1 MLKKHSGNGLT
12 WYGFSLFDSHPELR
26 HGVFTRFGGVSGP
39 EGDELSLSF
48 NAVDP
53 WDNVLTNI
61 GRATAA
67 LELPPPA
74 YVRQT
79 HSDRAVV
86 VRPADDYHPRG
97 PQEAYENYDAIVAP
111 EPGVSL
117 LIKVADCQ
125 AVLLYHPASRAIG
138 LVHSGWRGSVRNI
151 IGATVAEM
159 AALGLDPA
167 GMKAAISP
175 SLGPCCAEFINYRQE
190 LPEHF
195 WDFMVNDTH
204 FDFWAISRKQL
215 TEAGLKAENIEVAGV
230 CTKCSPEFFSYRRG
244 DQWGRFGVMAGVRA

>member
-1 MLKKHSGNGLT
+1 MLRKHRHNGLI

-39 EGDELSLSF
+39 HGDELSLAF

-53 WDNVLTNI
+53 RENVLTNI
-61 GRATAA
+61 KRAEEA
-67 LELPPPA
+67 LGLPPPA
-74 YVRQT
+74 FVRQT
-79 HSDRAVV
+79 HSDRTVV
-86 VRPADDYHPRG
+86 VRPEDDYQPQG
-97 PQEAYENYDAIVAP
+97 PEEAHEGYDAIVAP

-125 AVLLYHPASRAIG
+125 AVILYDPTARAIG
-138 LVHSGWRGSVRNI
+138 LVHSGWRGSVQNI

-195 WDFMVNDTH
+195 QEYMVNDTH
-204 FDFWAISRKQL
+204 FDFWAISRRQL
-215 TEAGLKAENIEVAGV
+215 IEAGLKDENIEVAGV

-244 DQWGRFGVMAGVRA
+244 DQWARFGLMAGVTA